1 MLSSGIGL
9 QIDRDSFDALVTD
22 VPCAVFIPDEDF
34 AILFRGTAKAT
45 GGSSELH
52 LRPYPR

>member
-1 MLSSGIGL
+1 MLSSGIGF
-9 QIDRDSFDALVTD
+9 QIVREHFDALITYI
-22 VPCAVFIPDEDF
+22 PRAVFILDEDF

>member
-1 MLSSGIGL
+1 MFSSGIGL
-9 QIDRDSFDALVTD
+9 QIDREDFDALITD
-22 VPCAVFIPDEDF
+22 MPRAVFIPDEDF